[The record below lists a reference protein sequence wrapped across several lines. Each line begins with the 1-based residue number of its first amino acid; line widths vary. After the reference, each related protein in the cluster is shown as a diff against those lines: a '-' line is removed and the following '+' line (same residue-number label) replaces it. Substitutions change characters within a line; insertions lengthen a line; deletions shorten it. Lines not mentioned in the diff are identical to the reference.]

1 MHRSRRRERLEERR
15 EPAIGSYHELY
26 FEDVADGVTYCQS
39 IVPHVLPPVGTHI
52 EGQPTQMAVWL
63 HVPQAAEAGRGAK
76 GCYLYLSH
84 AVREALERVGQA
96 LSTTGTISRVAL
108 PERSVLVF
116 GNDWHDS
123 PPGAREIAKGRSAR
137 HGSRVAHFDRVL
149 EDADS
154 VLR

>member
-39 IVPHVLPPVGTHI
+39 IVPHVLPPVGSHVEGEPTH
-52 EGQPTQMAVWL
+52 MAVWL
-63 HVPQAAEAGRGAK
+63 HVPQPVEAERGAK
-76 GCYLYLSH
+76 GCYLYVSH
-84 AVREALERVGQA
+84 AVHEALERVGQP
-96 LSTTGTISRVAL
+96 LVTTGTISRVAL

-116 GNDWHDS
+116 GNDWRDS
-123 PPGAREIAKGRSAR
+123 LSGGREIAKGRSAR

-149 EDADS
+149 DDADA